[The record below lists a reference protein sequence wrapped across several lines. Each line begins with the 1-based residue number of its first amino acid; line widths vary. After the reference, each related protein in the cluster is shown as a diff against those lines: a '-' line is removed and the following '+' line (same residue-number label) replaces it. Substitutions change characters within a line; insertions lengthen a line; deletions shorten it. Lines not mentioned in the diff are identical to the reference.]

1 MYLATKTKF
10 ENAEEWKS
18 TLRLAAEECNYRGI
32 DGQWKEQ
39 FMHRLN
45 GNDMLAEIIRDF
57 TNDKHFLIHLLA
69 YIKL

>member
-1 MYLATKTKF
+1 M
-10 ENAEEWKS
+10 
-18 TLRLAAEECNYRGI
+18 AAEECNYRGI

-57 TNDKHFLIHLLA
+57 TKAEESTAVASEQELV
-69 YIKL
+69 